1 MKVLKRRRLLA
12 RVTLLVMA
20 VAMIFSM
27 SLTVSATIMNDTEKD
42 NFAKQN
48 GYADWSELSGKVAGE
63 MKTNKGITNL
73 DDANNAEEDY
83 INMSIGGTTY
93 YFKKGDVS
101 STATNVKVAEID
113 VNVAADVGAANELVS
128 GFEPVIQLVIGIL
141 AWAIVIGLPLIT
153 ALDVA
158 YITIPFF
165 REKTEDMKAKGGP
178 MVTQGKNGESKIR
191 WISDEAQHAVATLDL
206 ENGRSPLKTY
216 LMSRIGA
223 FIMVAIILYL
233 LIGGQITVVTQLA
246 VRLVSGIMNIL
257 SGLAQ

>member
-1 MKVLKRRRLLA
+1 MKVLKRRKLFA
-12 RVTLLVMA
+12 RITLLVMA
-20 VAMIFSM
+20 LTMVLSM
-27 SLTVSATIMNDTEKD
+27 SLTAYAGILVGQDLENY
-42 NFAKQN
+42 AKQN
-48 GYADWSELSGKVAGE
+48 GYDSWADMETAVKGD
-63 MKTNKGITNL
+63 MKTSKGESDTTKLDPDTDYIGIT
-73 DDANNAEEDY
+73 D
-83 INMSIGGTTY
+83 GTTVY
-93 YFKKGDVS
+93 YYKKGDVS

-178 MVTQGKNGESKIR
+178 MVTQGKNGESKVR

>member
-1 MKVLKRRRLLA
+1 MALTMVL
-12 RVTLLVMA
+12 
-20 VAMIFSM
+20 SM
-27 SLTVSATIMNDTEKD
+27 SLTAYAIKETDETKKN
-42 NFAKQN
+42 NFAKQYE
-48 GYADWSELSGKVAGE
+48 YANYSKMLTDIEKSIDTKKGVTEKV
-63 MKTNKGITNL
+63 
-73 DDANNAEEDY
+73 AEEDEK
-83 INMSIGGTTY
+83 NTY
-93 YFKKGDVS
+93 YEVGGSWYKPGDIATALTNYKVS
-101 STATNVKVAEID
+101 QLD
-113 VNVAADVGAANELVS
+113 VNVSADVGAANELVS
-128 GFEPVIQLVIGIL
+128 GFEPVIQLIIGIL

-165 REKTEDMKAKGGP
+165 REKAEDMKAKGGT
-178 MVTQGKNGESKIR
+178 MVKQDKNGESKIR

-246 VRLVSGIMNIL
+246 VRLVSGIMSIL
-257 SGLAQ
+257 SGLAR

>member
-1 MKVLKRRRLLA
+1 MKVLKRRRLFA
-12 RVTLLVMA
+12 RITLLVMA
-20 VAMIFSM
+20 LTMVLSM
-27 SLTVSATIMNDTEKD
+27 SLTAYAGVLAGQELENY
-42 NFAKQN
+42 AKQN
-48 GYADWSELSGKVAGE
+48 GYDTWSDMENAVKGD
-63 MKTNKGITNL
+63 MKTSKGESDLAKLDPDTDYIGIT
-73 DDANNAEEDY
+73 D
-83 INMSIGGTTY
+83 GTTTY
-93 YFKKGDVS
+93 YYKKGDVS

-178 MVTQGKNGESKIR
+178 MVTQGKNGESKVR